1 MREEEFRNVFAR
13 THRHCHFC
21 GDPIVFVKRG
31 WSAELNGHWEVDH
44 VVQRDK
50 GGAKNSEN
58 CLPACTRCNRLRW
71 HRTGPNVR
79 EVLFLGIL
87 ARKEVR
93 KGSDLGQK
101 LMALSK
107 KRLLDNEVRR
117 AKRQERGV

>member
-13 THRHCHFC
+13 THGHCHFC

-58 CLPACTRCNRLRW
+58 CLPACTRCKRLRW